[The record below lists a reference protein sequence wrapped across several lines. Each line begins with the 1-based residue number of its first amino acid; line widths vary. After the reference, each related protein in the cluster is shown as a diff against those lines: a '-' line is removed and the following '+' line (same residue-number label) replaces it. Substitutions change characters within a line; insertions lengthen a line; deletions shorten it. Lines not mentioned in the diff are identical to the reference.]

1 MYILVKHLHQTTSY
15 GSGHGLYDHFCGK
28 QLTSSTTKWP
38 CRWEVISIPRSH
50 HSLRSHISKPCHP
63 WRNANGNSHAVIWAG
78 FAAIFRQNSQLDE
91 PMELQHSRWNMV
103 VGRRS
108 FPYFWGQCP
117 NSDWP
122 MTWTLRIF
130 PLHLSQWGLAST
142 KGVCCMTCRAK
153 FSTCEKWAT
162 LWLKFHALASNKY
175 WQSLLNSIN
184 NRKVFCS
191 KINHPSVRKNI
202 QSKVRMLSLF
212 RLSPGWG
219 FASGD
224 RRRENNW

>member
-50 HSLRSHISKPCHP
+50 HSLRNHISKPCHP

-108 FPYFWGQCP
+108 FPYFGGNVP
-117 NSDWP
+117 IPTGRWP
-122 MTWTLRIF
+122 GPWESSPFTCLNGAWPAPRVYAVWLVGPSF
-130 PLHLSQWGLAST
+130 QHAK
-142 KGVCCMTCRAK
+142 KG
-153 FSTCEKWAT
+153 AT
-162 LWLKFHALASNKY
+162 FWLKFHALASNKY
-175 WQSLLNSIN
+175 WQSLLNSITE
-184 NRKVFCS
+184 RFSAQK
-191 KINHPSVRKNI
+191 
-202 QSKVRMLSLF
+202 
-212 RLSPGWG
+212 
-219 FASGD
+219 
-224 RRRENNW
+224 